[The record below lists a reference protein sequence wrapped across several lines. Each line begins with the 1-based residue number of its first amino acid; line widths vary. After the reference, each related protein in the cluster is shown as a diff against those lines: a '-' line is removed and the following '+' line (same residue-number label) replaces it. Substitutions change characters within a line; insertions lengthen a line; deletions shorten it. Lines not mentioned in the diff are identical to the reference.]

1 MRDDSDLGMVFP
13 DEKKIDCR
21 DCIYRKKNDPTNG
34 RCEVYVDPYIKPNAV
49 LWEYKKCK
57 YKVAEGE
64 EE

>member
-13 DEKKIDCR
+13 DAEKIDCR

-34 RCEVYVDPYIKPNAV
+34 RCEIYVAPYIKPNGV

-57 YKVAEGE
+57 YKEKE
-64 EE
+64 DE